1 VVSGEADA
9 HLLDLPHH
17 PTRKEGAMAGV
28 TDEIRILRQ
37 ARAMFLGGNQ
47 TASAARPEIVA
58 SWRRSQLSRVSVDHL
73 SLPFTPAGIANSKL
87 FMAAEPVLDEFAASL
102 AGSPVSVLLAD
113 RSGRVV
119 GLWAG
124 ERALERQL
132 EAESIGVGFTLTE
145 ECAGTN
151 GIGTALEM
159 MCPVKVYGPEHYA
172 EALHGLTCAAAPLRN
187 PLSRHIEGV
196 VNIACP
202 NAEVNALLLPAVIDL
217 ARQIGRE
224 MRARSTHR
232 EQAVLE
238 AFLLANQAIRGPI
251 VAISDTFLMA
261 NSAAAPLL
269 DGGQQEALWQQ
280 VPRELGETP
289 VSGELQIDRGVMRAT
304 FRGVVVGGRTV
315 GSIIELNAAPPIG
328 RRGDNGCR
336 DVAVSALRQAGL
348 VGHSPA
354 WQHVC
359 ANVLGVSGDRPVVI
373 LGETGVGKRALAEFL
388 HHELRPGTLHVSSAG
403 LEQVHGRRRWLQS
416 LDQALADPSIGTV
429 LISHA
434 QDLTSEC
441 VRTVAELIDSARRP
455 PLVVATVTTASTG
468 LKSSAMT
475 LLNQLNA
482 QTITIPPLRER
493 LADVRPIAEQLL
505 RDTMFGP
512 APARLSAD
520 ALTALTRY
528 DWPGNVRELGTVL
541 RETEKLR
548 SGTVITSVN
557 LPVPLRSVGTPASSL
572 SRMEMI
578 ERDAI
583 QQALAEASGNKSAAA
598 LALGISRKTLHR
610 RIHRYR
616 LESNGAF

>member
-1 VVSGEADA
+1 VI
-9 HLLDLPHH
+9 
-17 PTRKEGAMAGV
+17 

-37 ARAMFLGGNQ
+37 ARAMFLGGNP
-47 TASAARPEIVA
+47 ASAARPEILA
-58 SWRRSQLSRVSVDHL
+58 SWRRSQLSHVSVDHL
-73 SLPFTPAGIANSKL
+73 NLPFTPTAIADSKL
-87 FMAAEPVLDEFAASL
+87 LMAAEPVLDEFAASL
-102 AGSPVSVLLAD
+102 TGSPVSVLLAD
-113 RSGRVV
+113 RNGRIV
-119 GLWAG
+119 GHWTG

-145 ECAGTN
+145 EYAGTN

-159 MCPVKVYGPEHYA
+159 MRPVKVYGPEHYA
-172 EALHGLTCAAAPLRN
+172 EALHALTCAAAPLRN

-196 VNIACP
+196 VNLACP

-269 DGGQQEALWQQ
+269 NGGEQAALWQQ
-280 VPRELGETP
+280 VPRELGEAS
-289 VSGELQIDRGVMRAT
+289 VSGQLQIDREVMQAT

-315 GSIIELNAAPPIG
+315 GSIIELNAAQPI
-328 RRGDNGCR
+328 RHRGDLRSR
-336 DVAVSALRQAGL
+336 DVAVAALRKAGL

-359 ANVLGVSGDRPVVI
+359 TNTLAVSKDRPLI
-373 LGETGVGKRALAEFL
+373 IRGETGVGKRALAEFL
-388 HHELRPGTLHVSSAG
+388 HHEFSHGALHVSPAG
-403 LEQVHGRRRWLQS
+403 LAHVHGRRQWLQS
-416 LDQALADPSIGTV
+416 LHQALADPDTGTI
-429 LISHA
+429 LITHA
-434 QDLTSEC
+434 QDLTPDC
-441 VRTVAELIDSARRP
+441 VRIVAELIDAARHP
-455 PLVVATVTTASTG
+455 ALVVATVTTASPG
-468 LKSSAMT
+468 LEPSAMT

-482 QTITIPPLRER
+482 RTITIPPLRER

-512 APARLSAD
+512 APVRLSAD

-528 DWPGNVRELGTVL
+528 HWPGNVRELGTVL
-541 RETEKLR
+541 RETEKQR
-548 SGTVITSVN
+548 TGTVITSAN
-557 LPVPLRSVGTPASSL
+557 LPVPLRSAAAASPL
-572 SRMEMI
+572 SRLETI

-616 LESNGAF
+616 LDGNGGF